1 MDFEFRDN
9 RKLEKGIIL
18 IQNIF
23 IFKAGVALVN
33 QNFGHCHA
41 LGNDINL
48 VSSYLYA
55 LQQISLEITGTP
67 IKSVN
72 FEKIAFHF
80 YKDPY
85 DPNIFYVIV
94 TDINDDL
101 EEIKFKI
108 HRIAEIFDQSYKET
122 LEEFYGNIGPFR
134 NFGDILISM
143 NLAEKN
149 CGGGSECEGC
159 SHNEEFS
166 EIGKIFEVKEKNFL
180 SRVRTRFHN

>member
-1 MDFEFRDN
+1 M
-9 RKLEKGIIL
+9 

-23 IFKAGVALVN
+23 IFKAGIVLVN
-33 QNFGHCHA
+33 QDFGQCHA

-55 LQQISLEITGTP
+55 LQQISVEITGTS

-72 FEKIAFHF
+72 FEKIVFHF

-94 TDINDDL
+94 TDIDDDL

-108 HRIAEIFDQSYKET
+108 HRIAEIFDQNYKET
-122 LEEFYGNIGPFR
+122 LQDFYGNISPFS
-134 NFGDILISM
+134 NFGDVLISM
-143 NLAEKN
+143 NLAERN

-159 SHNEEFS
+159 TNKDQFS
-166 EIGKIFEVKEKNFL
+166 EIGNILKVDND
-180 SRVRTRFHN
+180 

>member
-1 MDFEFRDN
+1 M
-9 RKLEKGIIL
+9 

-23 IFKAGVALVN
+23 IFKSGIVLVN
-33 QNFGHCHA
+33 QNFGQCHA

-55 LQQISLEITGTP
+55 IQQISVEITGTT
-67 IKSVN
+67 IQSLN
-72 FEKIAFHF
+72 FEKISFHF

-94 TDINDDL
+94 TDIDDEL

-108 HRIAEIFDQSYKET
+108 HRIAEIFDQNYKDT
-122 LEEFYGNIGPFR
+122 LQEFYGNLAPFR
-134 NFGDILISM
+134 DFGDILISM
-143 NLAEKN
+143 NLAQRN

-159 SHNEEFS
+159 THNKDFS
-166 EIGKIFEVKEKNFL
+166 EIGKVIEVKEKTFL
-180 SRVRTRFHN
+180 SRMRKLFHKS